1 MFEQKNKNSVS
12 VIIPAYN
19 EEKTVASVIR
29 ACKESNYIN
38 EVIVVDDGSI
48 DNTAEVA
55 LREGAKVLR
64 DDVNKGKA
72 HAMLRGCNEAK
83 CEIILFLDADLI
95 GISGSHID
103 ELIEPVASGETD
115 STLGVFVG
123 GRFRTDLAHAITP
136 FLSGQRCMKKEL
148 FLSAAN
154 SMDLRYG
161 VEIALSKYF
170 AKNDLEVLKVRLH
183 NVTHVMKEEKAGK
196 GKGILERI
204 KMYWEIFLALFKR

>member
-1 MFEQKNKNSVS
+1 MPEFESKNNVS
-12 VIIPAYN
+12 VIIPAFN

-29 ACKESNYIN
+29 ACKESSYVN

-48 DNTAEVA
+48 DNTSKVA
-55 LREGAKVLR
+55 LKEGAKVLKE
-64 DDVNKGKA
+64 DVNKGKA
-72 HAMLRGCNEAK
+72 YAMLRGCNRAK
-83 CEIILFLDADLI
+83 GEIILFLDADLI
-95 GISGSHID
+95 GLTSSHVND
-103 ELIEPVASGETD
+103 LIEPVINGEAD

-154 SMDLRYG
+154 SIDLRYG
-161 VEIALSKYF
+161 IEVALSKYF
-170 AKNDLEVLKVRLH
+170 AKNDLEVLKVYLH

-196 GKGILERI
+196 GKGVLERL
-204 KMYWEIFLALFKR
+204 KMYWEIFITLFKK

>member
-1 MFEQKNKNSVS
+1 MPEPESKNNVS
-12 VIIPAYN
+12 VIIPAFN
-19 EEKTVASVIR
+19 EEKTVAEVVR
-29 ACKESNYIN
+29 ACKESKYVS
-38 EVIVVDDGSI
+38 EVIVVDDGSS
-48 DNTAEVA
+48 DNTFEAA
-55 LREGAKVLR
+55 LKAGAKVLKEGI
-64 DDVNKGKA
+64 NKGKA
-72 HAMLRGCNEAK
+72 YAMLKGCCEAK
-83 CEIILFLDADLI
+83 GEIILFLDADLI
-95 GISGSHID
+95 SFTSLHVND
-103 ELIEPVASGETD
+103 LIEPVINGETD

-196 GKGILERI
+196 GKGILERV